1 MSIPRGVLTVVSGVA
16 GSGKSSLVH
25 GHLQAVE
32 PSTVIVDQRLGRGS
46 RRSNPATYTGMLD
59 PIRKVFAKAND
70 VSPALFSANSEG
82 ACPDCSGLG
91 VIYMDLAHLDAVAS
105 TCEACGGRRFT
116 SDVLEH
122 RLRGASIADV
132 YDMPAEAALGFFTE
146 KAVRL
151 RLQAMA
157 DVGLGYLTLGQPLST
172 LSGGERQRLKLAN
185 ELDAAAKVLLLD
197 EPTTGLH
204 MHDVD
209 RLVGLLDRLVDGGAT
224 VIVIEHDLDVIAR
237 ADWIIDLGPGAG
249 ARRRDASSSRERRP
263 SSSSIRRR

>member
-1 MSIPRGVLTVVSGVA
+1 VSIPRGVLTVVSGVA

-25 GHLQAVE
+25 GYLQAAE
-32 PSTVIVDQRLGRGS
+32 PAAVIVDQRLGRGS
-46 RRSNPATYTGMLD
+46 RRPNPATYTGMLD
-59 PIRKVFAKAND
+59 PIRKVFAHTNG
-70 VSPALFSANSEG
+70 VSPALFRANSAG

-91 VIYMDLAHLDAVAS
+91 VVYMDLAHLDGVVS
-105 TCEACGGRRFT
+105 TCETCEGRRFT
-116 SDVLEH
+116 SEVLEH

-132 YDMPAEAALGFFTE
+132 FDMPADAALDFFTE
-146 KAVRL
+146 RPVRA
-151 RLQAMA
+151 RLQAMQ

-185 ELDAAAKVLLLD
+185 ELDANAQVFLLD

-224 VIVIEHDLDVIAR
+224 VIVIEHDLEVIAR
-237 ADWIIDLGPGAG
+237 GRLGHRPRAG
-249 ARRRDASSSRERRP
+249 RRP
-263 SSSSIRRR
+263 